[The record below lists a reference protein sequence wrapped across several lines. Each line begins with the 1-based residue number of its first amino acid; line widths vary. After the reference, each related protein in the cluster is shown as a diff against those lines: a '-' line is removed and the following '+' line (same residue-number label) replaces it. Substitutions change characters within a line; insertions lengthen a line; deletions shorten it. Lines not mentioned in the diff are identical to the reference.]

1 MGNARPHTMPKFDD
15 INGGTKDLFWG
26 LPPFS
31 PFSFPDGSGAPGG
44 HGYTAKV
51 TGPKVDFFGLT
62 DLPTFT
68 PYIKSVKDANFTS
81 MTNGTFPFGA
91 GRAVVGFKV
100 GEQKMGGIGFTLD
113 KLEFDGDGTTI
124 ETKYSF
130 GGIDKNLSLGVN
142 GKLDLGKNALSL
154 AKIKAGY
161 KDLAGVNV
169 NYMHVAKKNQHFL
182 NAGYSVNDELNAGVQ
197 LEVAGEVYTPSLA
210 LSYGTKDFAAGLA
223 ATAKGGDFS
232 ASAVTL
238 DVSSGAAAPD
248 VKVGAIAKLVGA
260 GQGVCELAVKYTGI
274 ADAQVNAAVK
284 TSSGAYDRASV
295 AVKYTGFKNQVAK
308 FELNVDKEAAPS
320 LSMLVEFA

>member
-1 MGNARPHTMPKFDD
+1 MGRINITMPKFDD

-161 KDLAGVNV
+161 KDLAGANV

-182 NAGYSVNDELNAGVQ
+182 NAGYSVN
-197 LEVAGEVYTPSLA
+197 
-210 LSYGTKDFAAGLA
+210 
-223 ATAKGGDFS
+223 
-232 ASAVTL
+232 
-238 DVSSGAAAPD
+238 
-248 VKVGAIAKLVGA
+248 
-260 GQGVCELAVKYTGI
+260 
-274 ADAQVNAAVK
+274 AAVK
-284 TSSGAYDRASV
+284 TNSGAYDRASV

-308 FELNVDKEAAPS
+308 FELNLDKEAAPS